1 MFPCRC
7 SSGATCDPDTGS
19 CSDSICQE
27 GFPQTPLEPNLYS
40 WRGPGC
46 QIGNVA
52 YKQPT
57 YQSYFGEIDSSK
69 GVDGILGDLGQG
81 ESCANPVN
89 KEGEAVWFYVDLQ
102 RIHQMYNVTL
112 YNTFNVDVRM
122 VNFSIQVGNFSDI
135 DRHTRCAYYEK
146 TVLQGGSVT
155 LECEAKARYVSFRKE
170 GDIQVNR
177 VTICEFVVI
186 GYPLRSGGKTGSF
199 CLDGNVAYGKVT
211 EQSGVWGGF
220 TSNYGVD
227 GRLGSSCA
235 HLANLDGLA
244 AWYCV
249 DLGSLHKI
257 FNVVLYNAE
266 YGSEFQR
273 MKDFSIRGGNFS
285 DINQQTECAYYGE
298 TVQAGQS
305 VTIECQVTARYVS
318 FRREGGNTINRVT
331 ICEFIVIGHPMITRG
346 NGNNINYDI
355 LSDCPSKRRGP
366 LCLYDEAS
374 LPFSPSINTSD
385 SILAQ
390 SVNCFNRKSNIDC
403 NQLPPSLSGTTVDTL
418 SVKSVDTTSIMTG
431 TAIGECSALPCI
443 SIDEPSVATSTL
455 TDKPSEVACTS
466 IDKACVFSSESECEY
481 TADEHSTSCTGGMS
495 YENVGF
501 SGQPEADPDYL
512 CMEMNKSNDETDLC
526 IEHIYQVI
534 DDSNI

>member
-1 MFPCRC
+1 M
-7 SSGATCDPDTGS
+7 TG
-19 CSDSICQE
+19 
-27 GFPQTPLEPNLYS
+27 NLIS
-40 WRGPGC
+40 
-46 QIGNVA
+46 
-52 YKQPT
+52 
-57 YQSYFGEIDSSK
+57 
-69 GVDGILGDLGQG
+69 
-81 ESCANPVN
+81 
-89 KEGEAVWFYVDLQ
+89 
-102 RIHQMYNVTL
+102 
-112 YNTFNVDVRM
+112 
-122 VNFSIQVGNFSDI
+122 
-135 DRHTRCAYYEK
+135 
-146 TVLQGGSVT
+146 
-155 LECEAKARYVSFRKE
+155 
-170 GDIQVNR
+170 
-177 VTICEFVVI
+177 
-186 GYPLRSGGKTGSF
+186 GKTGSF
-199 CLDGNVAYGKVT
+199 CLDDSCVFGHGCLLPCRCYGGAMCDPVRGSCPDSRCRLGVPRPNNQPDTFNWGGPACQIGNVAYGKVT

-331 ICEFIVIGHPMITRG
+331 ICEFIVIGHPMITR
-346 NGNNINYDI
+346 
-355 LSDCPSKRRGP
+355 
-366 LCLYDEAS
+366 DEAS